1 MQLLLTSL
9 LASLP
14 TLLLTL
20 ILAAPLV
27 VCLPLAAQAAEVV
40 PGAGSIL
47 QQIQPINPPAPSSNG
62 TGLLIE
68 DGGRTNLPPSAP
80 FLVKSIQLSGNTVF
94 DTAALHALVADAE
107 GKNLTLSQL
116 GDLAARLTDYYQS
129 HGYPLAR
136 AIVPAQTIQAGAVRI
151 QIIEA
156 RYGKIQ
162 LDNHSR
168 VTDSLIGATLSP
180 LQGGQAVAQLP
191 LDHALLLLS
200 DIPGVAISATLKPGD
215 AVGTSDLQVDADATP
230 AVTGNVA
237 LDNYGNRYTGRTRLA
252 GTVDFI
258 GPLHHGD
265 VLSLT
270 ALSSGSGL
278 NYGGL
283 SYESL
288 LDGRGTRL
296 GASYTAL
303 HYELGDTLD
312 ALDGHGTAQVE
323 SLWLKRPFMRNR
335 DINVYGQIQY
345 DHKQLDDHIDT
356 ASIRTDRH
364 LDNLTASLA
373 GDLHDSVLSGSISTW
388 NVGWTVGRV
397 DFDDDTARQVD
408 AATANARGSFSKW
421 TANFFRLQSLSARDA
436 LYLTLSGQWAN
447 SDLDPAEKM
456 VAGGPYTVRAYDI
469 GAESGDTGIL
479 GSAEFRH
486 ELVQVKSGPL
496 QAVAFFDAERVTVNH
511 TAWIAGTNGVTLRGA
526 GLGLKWAGIDQWRG
540 RIYVAVPIGR
550 TPELIGTNN
559 SVHAWLEIGKGF

>member
-1 MQLLLTSL
+1 M
-9 LASLP
+9 P
-14 TLLLTL
+14 
-20 ILAAPLV
+20 LAAP
-27 VCLPLAAQAAEVV
+27 AAEAP

-47 QQIQPINPPAPSSNG
+47 QQIQPANPPAPSSKG

-68 DGGRTNLPPSAP
+68 QDGRTNLPPSAP
-80 FLVKSIQLSGNTVF
+80 FLVNSIQLSGNTVF
-94 DTAALHALVADAE
+94 DTATLHALVADAE

-116 GDLAARLTDYYQS
+116 GDLAARLTDYYRN

-136 AIVPAQTIQAGAVRI
+136 AIVPAQTIQAGAVRM

-162 LDNHSR
+162 LENHSR
-168 VTDSLIGATLSP
+168 VADSLIGATLSP
-180 LQGGQAVAQLP
+180 LQGGQAVAQTP

-215 AVGTSDLQVDADATP
+215 AVGTSDLQVDAGATP
-230 AVTGNVA
+230 AVAGNVA
-237 LDNYGNRYTGRTRLA
+237 LDNYGNRYTGRTRLT
-252 GTVDFI
+252 GTLDFI
-258 GPLHHGD
+258 DPLHHGD
-265 VLSLT
+265 MLSLT

-303 HYELGDTLD
+303 HYELGDTLR

-323 SLWLKRPFMRNR
+323 SLWLKSPFTRSH

-345 DHKQLDDHIDT
+345 DHKQLNDHIDT
-356 ASIRTDRH
+356 AFVRTDRH
-364 LDNLTASLA
+364 LDNLTAGLA
-373 GDLHDSVLSGSISTW
+373 GDLHDSVLSGGISTW

-408 AATANARGSFSKW
+408 AATADAQGSFSKW

-447 SDLDPAEKM
+447 SNLDPAEKM

-479 GSAEFRH
+479 GSVEFRH
-486 ELVQVKSGPL
+486 QLVQVKNGPL
-496 QAVAFFDAERVTVNH
+496 EAVAFFDAERVTVNH
-511 TAWIAGTNGVTLRGA
+511 TAWIAGTNAATLRGA
-526 GLGLKWAGIDQWRG
+526 GLGLNWAGIDRWRG
-540 RIYVAVPIGR
+540 RIYVAAPIGG
-550 TPELIGTNN
+550 TPELIGTNK

>member
-9 LASLP
+9 L
-14 TLLLTL
+14 T
-20 ILAAPLV
+20 APLV
-27 VCLPLAAQAAEVV
+27 VCMSLTAQAAEVV

-47 QQIQPINPPAPSSNG
+47 QQIQPVNPPAPSSNG

-68 DGGRTNLPPSAP
+68 EGGRTNLPPSAP
-80 FLVKSIQLSGNTVF
+80 FLVKSIQLSGNTLF

-116 GDLAARLTDYYQS
+116 GDVAARLTDYYQS

-191 LDHALLLLS
+191 LDRALLLLS
-200 DIPGVAISATLKPGD
+200 DIPGVAISGTLKPGD
-215 AVGTSDLQVDADATP
+215 AVGTSDLQVDANATP
-230 AVTGNVA
+230 AVTGYVA
-237 LDNYGNRYTGRTRLA
+237 LDNYGNRYTGRARLA

-258 GPLHHGD
+258 DPLHHGD
-265 VLSLT
+265 VFSLT

-278 NYGGL
+278 NYGGV

-303 HYELGDTLD
+303 HYKLGDTLD

-323 SLWLKRPFMRNR
+323 SLWLKGPFMRSR

-345 DHKQLDDHIDT
+345 DHKRLDDHIDT

-408 AATANARGSFSKW
+408 AATANAQGSFSKW
-421 TANFFRLQSLSARDA
+421 TANFFRLQSLSARDV

-447 SDLDPAEKM
+447 GNLDPAEKM

-496 QAVAFFDAERVTVNH
+496 QAVAFFDAERVTINH

-540 RIYVAVPIGR
+540 RIYVAAPIGR

>member
-9 LASLP
+9 LASV
-14 TLLLTL
+14 
-20 ILAAPLV
+20 V
-27 VCLPLAAQAAEVV
+27 VCTPLAAQAAEAP

-47 QQIQPINPPAPSSNG
+47 QQIQPVNPPMPSSNG

-68 DGGRTNLPPSAP
+68 EGGRTNLPPSAP
-80 FLVKSIQLSGNTVF
+80 FLVNSIQLSGNTVF
-94 DTAALHALVADAE
+94 DTVTLHALVADAE

-116 GDLAARLTDYYQS
+116 GDLAARLTDYYRS

-237 LDNYGNRYTGRTRLA
+237 LDNYGNRYTGRARLA

-258 GPLHHGD
+258 DPLHHGD

-270 ALSSGSGL
+270 ALSSGRGL

-323 SLWLKRPFMRNR
+323 SLWLKSPFMRSH

-373 GDLHDSVLSGSISTW
+373 GDLHDSVLSGSVSTW

-397 DFDDDTARQVD
+397 DFDDDTARQAD
-408 AATANARGSFSKW
+408 AATANAQGSFSKW

-447 SDLDPAEKM
+447 SNLDPAEKM

-486 ELVQVKSGPL
+486 ELVQVKGGPL

-540 RIYVAVPIGR
+540 RIYVAAPIGR
-550 TPELIGTNN
+550 MPELIGTNK

>member
-1 MQLLLTSL
+1 MNKRHGARLLLT
-9 LASLP
+9 
-14 TLLLTL
+14 
-20 ILAAPLV
+20 APLLM
-27 VCLPLAAQAAEVV
+27 CLPLAARAADVL

-47 QQIQPINPPAPSSNG
+47 QQIQPVNPPAPSSNG
-62 TGLLIE
+62 TGLQIE
-68 DGGRTNLPPSAP
+68 QDGRTNLPPSAP

-94 DTAALHALVADAE
+94 DMATLHALVADAE

-168 VTDSLIGATLSP
+168 VTDSLIEATLSP
-180 LQGGQAVAQLP
+180 LQGGQAVAQIP

-200 DIPGVAISATLKPGD
+200 DVPGVAISATLKPGD
-215 AVGTSDLQVDADATP
+215 TIGTSDLQVDTDATP
-230 AVTGNVA
+230 AVTGNVT
-237 LDNYGNRYTGRTRLA
+237 LDNDGNRYTGRARLA

-258 GPLHHGD
+258 DPLHHGD

-288 LDGRGTRL
+288 LDGGGTRL

-323 SLWLKRPFMRNR
+323 SLWLKSPFMRSR

-345 DHKQLDDHIDT
+345 DHKQLDDRIDS

-364 LDNLTASLA
+364 LDNVTASLA
-373 GDLHDSVLSGSISTW
+373 GDLHDSVLSGSVSTW
-388 NVGWTVGRV
+388 SIGWTVGRV
-397 DFDDDTARQVD
+397 DFDDGAARQAD
-408 AATANARGSFSKW
+408 AATANAQGNFSKW

-436 LYLTLSGQWAN
+436 LYVTFSGQWSN
-447 SDLDPAEKM
+447 SNLDPAEKM

-469 GAESGDTGIL
+469 GVESGDTGIL
-479 GSAEFRH
+479 GSTEFRH
-486 ELVQVKSGPL
+486 ELIEVQNGPL
-496 QAVAFFDAERVTVNH
+496 QAVTFFDAERVTIDH
-511 TAWIAGTNGVTLRGA
+511 TAWIAGTNGVTLCGA
-526 GLGLKWAGIDQWRG
+526 GLGLNWAGIDHWHG
-540 RIYVAVPIGR
+540 RIYVAAPIGG
-550 TPELIGTNN
+550 TPDLIGTNK

>member
-1 MQLLLTSL
+1 MNKRRGAQLLLAAT
-9 LASLP
+9 LA
-14 TLLLTL
+14 
-20 ILAAPLV
+20 V
-27 VCLPLAAQAAEVV
+27 FMPLAAQAAEAP

-47 QQIQPINPPAPSSNG
+47 QQIQPANPPAPSSNG
-62 TGLLIE
+62 TGLSIE
-68 DGGRTNLPPSAP
+68 QDGRTNLPPSAP
-80 FLVKSIQLSGNTVF
+80 FPVKSIQLSGNTVV
-94 DTAALHALVADAE
+94 DTATLHALVADAE

-116 GDLAARLTDYYQS
+116 GDLAARLTDYYRS

-136 AIVPAQTIQAGAVRI
+136 AIVPAQTIQASAVRI
-151 QIIEA
+151 EIIEA

-168 VTDSLIGATLSP
+168 VSDSLIGSTLSP
-180 LQGGQAVAQLP
+180 LQGGQAVAQRP

-200 DIPGVAISATLKPGD
+200 DIPGIAVSATLKPGD
-215 AVGTSDLQVDADATP
+215 AVGTSDLQVDAGATP

-237 LDNYGNRYTGRTRLA
+237 LDNYGNRYTGRARLA

-258 GPLHHGD
+258 DPLHHGD

-270 ALSSGSGL
+270 ALTSGSGL

-303 HYELGDTLD
+303 HYELGDTLET
-312 ALDGHGTAQVE
+312 LDGHGTAQVE
-323 SLWLKRPFMRNR
+323 SLWLKSPFMRSH
-335 DINVYGQIQY
+335 DGNVYGQLQY

-373 GDLHDSVLSGSISTW
+373 GDLHDSVLSGSVSTW

-397 DFDDDTARQVD
+397 DFDDGAARQVD
-408 AATANARGSFSKW
+408 TATAHAQGSFSKW
-421 TANFFRLQSLSARDA
+421 TANFFRLQSLSARDT

-447 SDLDPAEKM
+447 SNLDPAEKM

-469 GAESGDTGIL
+469 GAESGDTGLL

-486 ELVQVKSGPL
+486 ELVQVMNGPL
-496 QAVAFFDAERVTVNH
+496 QAVAFFDVERATVNH
-511 TAWIAGTNGVTLRGA
+511 SAWIAGMNGVTLRGA
-526 GLGLKWAGIDQWRG
+526 GLGLNWAGADQWRG
-540 RIYVAVPIGR
+540 RIYLAAPIGR
-550 TPELIGTNN
+550 TPELIGSNN
-559 SVHAWLEIGKGF
+559 SVHAWAEIAKGF

>member
-1 MQLLLTSL
+1 MNKRRGMHLLLLTSL
-9 LASLP
+9 L
-14 TLLLTL
+14 T
-20 ILAAPLV
+20 APLV
-27 VCLPLAAQAAEVV
+27 VCMSLNAQAAEVV

-47 QQIQPINPPAPSSNG
+47 QQIQPVNPPAPSSNG

-68 DGGRTNLPPSAP
+68 EGGRTNLPPSAP

-94 DTAALHALVADAE
+94 DTATLHALVADAE

-116 GDLAARLTDYYQS
+116 GDVAARLTGYYQS

-200 DIPGVAISATLKPGD
+200 DIPGVAISGTLKPGD
-215 AVGTSDLQVDADATP
+215 AVGTSDLQVDANATS

-258 GPLHHGD
+258 DPLHHGD
-265 VLSLT
+265 VFSLT
-270 ALSSGSGL
+270 ALSSGGGL
-278 NYGGL
+278 NYGGV

-303 HYELGDTLD
+303 HYKLGDTLD

-323 SLWLKRPFMRNR
+323 SLWLKSPFMRSR

-408 AATANARGSFSKW
+408 AATANAQGSFSKW

-447 SDLDPAEKM
+447 GNLDPAEKM

-496 QAVAFFDAERVTVNH
+496 QAVAFFDAERVTINH

-526 GLGLKWAGIDQWRG
+526 GLGLKWAGLDQWRG
-540 RIYVAVPIGR
+540 RIYVAAPLGR